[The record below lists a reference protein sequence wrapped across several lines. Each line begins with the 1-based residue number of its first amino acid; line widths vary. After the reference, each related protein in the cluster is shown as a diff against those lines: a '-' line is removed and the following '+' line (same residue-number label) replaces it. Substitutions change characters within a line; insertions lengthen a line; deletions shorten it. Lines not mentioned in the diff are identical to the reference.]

1 MKILNNFERIGLL
14 GIRAVRKAVNPSRPM
29 IRFLINRNGKDLT
42 GVEIGVAR
50 GINAKRMLTRLSI
63 KKLYLIDPYLSFK
76 IGNKNY
82 PYSMSDFELA
92 KRNLRG
98 YEEKINWILKKSTDA
113 IDDIPNNLDFIYIDG
128 NHSYKYVKDDIEFYF
143 LKLKKGGII
152 GGDDF
157 STSFFGV
164 CKAVIEFAE
173 KKRLNIY
180 GDEKDWWIIKK

>member
-14 GIRAVRKAVNPSRPM
+14 GVRAVRKAVNPSRPM
-29 IRFLINRNGKDLT
+29 IRFLINRNEKDLT

-50 GINAKRMLTRLSI
+50 GINAKRMLSRLSI

-82 PYSMSDFELA
+82 PYSMSDFEFA

-98 YEEKINWILKKSTDA
+98 YKGKISWILKKSKGA
-113 IDDIPNNLDFIYIDG
+113 IDDIPNNLDFVYIDG
-128 NHSYKYVKDDIEFYF
+128 NHSYEYVKDDIKSYF
-143 LKLKKGGII
+143 PKLKKGGVI

-157 STSFFGV
+157 STSFPGV
-164 CKAVIEFAE
+164 PKAVIEFAG
-173 KKRLNIY
+173 KKHLSIH
-180 GDEKDWWIIKK
+180 GDEKDWWIIK